1 MDSARDF
8 NNDDDTLSAAS
19 KGASSAPTP
28 ATSTSSTATSTQPS
42 EEQVILTDL
51 RNYIPLGSLIVPG
64 QPCESGVP
72 GCWEE
77 LGPSQ
82 TRCLNGLDPRLA
94 DSVATLLYARWVR
107 VQFTPS
113 SCDSSILRLWI
124 LPNDIARRFIDRN
137 AKKARGALASV
148 VQELDVSAGVWAG
161 HLPEESQ
168 SPANRFDPWATAED
182 SSLFYLFNTLPS
194 PAPNPDKVEDPYAKA
209 AMQDVLDM
217 SIPGLKATLYP
228 FQARSTALMLQ
239 REASQELHL
248 DPRLEVRKAPDG
260 QEFYYCPRDVEFLRN
275 PRWYESNRS
284 GILAEGMGRGKTIIA
299 ISLILAT
306 KHHLPKIPPEYQTGP
321 PTRPRVASLF
331 QMAAASTGRHSIPWR
346 AAMARHEEETGEEL
360 TECIKALSYN
370 LPRYEIPA
378 EPVRFNRKTTLPPP
392 RKKTMCSGT
401 IVVVPR
407 NLLHQWQSE
416 LQKHV
421 EEGHLK
427 VLVMDN
433 SRIPLP
439 PPPELITYDIV
450 LFSRTR
456 FEAEFRDGSD
466 GQGRRLAYS
475 LPPSCQ
481 CPYIGATRTRDCTCL
496 KSEDLHDSPLKR
508 LHWLRIMIDEGHN
521 FSSPTSN
528 AVLVAQKLV
537 KAERRWVISGTPA
550 KDDLL
555 GVEVDLASNDSPG
568 VGVENDAQALRDAV
582 LEQRKRYSDE
592 DSRGTG
598 ASKSLGQLA
607 THFLQVRPWAET
619 GYEERADWMDYVYR
633 HADKNKRR
641 SFDAYS
647 QCMKKSLEQLIIKT
661 QPFDV
666 ERDLVLPP
674 LTHRVVK
681 LEPSFYDKISAN
693 LFVLVL
699 TANAVT
705 SERTDIDY
713 LFHPRSQ
720 QARNQLIT
728 NLRQSNFFWTGFS
741 EKDVGNAI
749 EHGCKYLVKEDAK
762 CSDEDRKLLTDCI
775 EFAEKFVL
783 GSDNWKAMS
792 ATHEVG
798 LFVDSWPD
806 NTSHAWALGKDPPEL
821 YGVAQLLQAQA
832 HVNERLGDD
841 PMEGFEAAGLAA
853 SRDAYRAAEMHDK
866 ETKVVEGEVMKM
878 GLPSSS
884 THVEINV
891 SKLHAPSKQHLAT
904 PKTNGKKAGK
914 KATDPA
920 KKNAKK
926 PKTEKDAPT
935 EPPRKRPR
943 DSGIDV
949 AGDSPLGKTRIV
961 GTVSA
966 KLTYLLE
973 QVMAHQRDEK
983 LLIFYDGDNAAWYL
997 AQCLDLLG
1005 VRHEIYSKGLSNELR
1020 SRYVAAFDGDPALR
1034 VLLMDVRLGALG
1046 LNVNAASRV
1055 YFVNPACRPA
1065 VEAQAV
1071 KRAHRIGQTRPVRVE
1086 TLVLRGAVEEAVF
1099 ERARNMTRRQHL
1111 EAKALEDDRGVADII
1126 KGARLLRVDP
1136 AEAEGDRQMAPLK
1149 RPEQLFGRPGRGALR
1164 KLGGE
1169 KPPQPKRRKRDD
1181 GGGGGGGAKGV
1192 DEQVVVDSPSRG
1204 RQRGMQLEAAEGN
1217 AGRSRPSLFG
1227 GGD

>member
-1 MDSARDF
+1 MDSTRDF
-8 NNDDDTLSAAS
+8 NNDEDTLSATS

-77 LGPSQ
+77 LDPSQ
-82 TRCLNGLDPRLA
+82 IRSLNGLDPRLT

-113 SCDSSILRLWI
+113 SSDSSILRLWI
-124 LPNDIARRFIDRN
+124 LPHDIARRFIDRN
-137 AKKARGALASV
+137 AKKARGALAYV

-284 GILAEGMGRGKTIIA
+284 GILAE
-299 ISLILAT
+299 
-306 KHHLPKIPPEYQTGP
+306 
-321 PTRPRVASLF
+321 
-331 QMAAASTGRHSIPWR
+331 
-346 AAMARHEEETGEEL
+346 
-360 TECIKALSYN
+360 ALSYN
-370 LPRYEIPA
+370 LPRYEISA
-378 EPVRFNRKTTLPPP
+378 EP
-392 RKKTMCSGT
+392 
-401 IVVVPR
+401 
-407 NLLHQWQSE
+407 
-416 LQKHV
+416 
-421 EEGHLK
+421 
-427 VLVMDN
+427 
-433 SRIPLP
+433 
-439 PPPELITYDIV
+439 
-450 LFSRTR
+450 
-456 FEAEFRDGSD
+456 
-466 GQGRRLAYS
+466 
-475 LPPSCQ
+475 
-481 CPYIGATRTRDCTCL
+481 
-496 KSEDLHDSPLKR
+496 
-508 LHWLRIMIDEGHN
+508 
-521 FSSPTSN
+521 
-528 AVLVAQKLV
+528 KLV

-555 GVEVDLASNDSPG
+555 GVEVDLASNESPG
-568 VGVENDAQALRDAV
+568 MGVENDAQALRDAV

-619 GYEERADWMDYVYR
+619 AYEERADWLDYVYR
-633 HADKNKRR
+633 HADRNKRR
-641 SFDAYS
+641 NFDAYS

-674 LTHRVVK
+674 LTHRIVK

-762 CSDEDRKLLTDCI
+762 FSDEDRKLLTDCI

-798 LFVDSWPD
+798 LFVDSWPG
-806 NTSHAWALGKDPPEL
+806 NTSHAWALGKDTPEL

-853 SRDAYRAAEMHDK
+853 SRDAYRAAEMHDN
-866 ETKVVEGEVMKM
+866 ETNVVEGEVMKM

-884 THVEINV
+884 THAEIKV
-891 SKLHAPSKQHLAT
+891 SRLHAPSKQHLAT

-914 KATDPA
+914 KATDSA
-920 KKNAKK
+920 KETAKK

-949 AGDSPLGKTRIV
+949 ADDSPLGKTRIV

-983 LLIFYDGDNAAWYL
+983 LLIFYDGDNAAYYL

-1005 VRHEIYSKGLSNELR
+1005 VPHEIYSKGLSNELR
-1020 SRYVAAFDGDPALR
+1020 SRYVVAFDRDPALR

-1065 VEAQAV
+1065 IEAQAV

-1086 TLVLRGAVEEAVF
+1086 TLVLRGSVEEAVF
-1099 ERARNMTRRQHL
+1099 ERARAMTRKQHL

-1136 AEAEGDRQMAPLK
+1136 AEAEGERQMAPLE

-1164 KLGGE
+1164 KLGGFS
-1169 KPPQPKRRKRDD
+1169 PPQPKRRKRDD
-1181 GGGGGGGAKGV
+1181 DDGGGGAKGV
-1192 DEQVVVDSPSRG
+1192 DEQVVGRVTTSTALSACGSVSDALGEDESTISNNADPGDAIEALGREKEMDLGVRLLPQLVPNPSGDALSYLPCRIHY
-1204 RQRGMQLEAAEGN
+1204 LTSVNE
-1217 AGRSRPSLFG
+1217 RSKIGHLF
-1227 GGD
+1227 